1 MDIFIVTYFSS
12 WGDDRNCKIV
22 GIYDSF
28 DTATSEAKKMIE
40 PLRAVYIV
48 KTNINRTVNPMEAAL
63 HWINDYNE
71 IYIVEESDTEDSDDS
86 SQ

>member
-28 DTATSEAKKMIE
+28 DVAAAEAKKFLE
-40 PLRAVYIV
+40 PLRVVYIV
-48 KTNINRTVNPMEAAL
+48 KTNINKTVTPMEFPI
-63 HWINDYNE
+63 HWINDYHD
-71 IYIVEESDTEDSDDS
+71 IYIVEEEHDESF